1 MNDYN
6 AGYVAG
12 IEEILHLI
20 EISKYRPYDATN
32 LAENSD
38 PGEGYSRQWYDGR
51 EDAITK
57 LYYLFRSL
65 GV

>member
-12 IEEILHLI
+12 IEEVLHLI
-20 EISKYRPYDATN
+20 EIAKYKPRAAVEYATGGH
-32 LAENSD
+32 
-38 PGEGYSRQWYDGR
+38 PGEGYPRQWYDGR

-57 LYYLFRSL
+57 LYYLFSSL